1 MPRGDHNRKPLH
13 ERAWNGR
20 TAAAYGCTITF
31 ESDDGMTLTLARVGA
46 PNAAT
51 RALCAE
57 AEAIDP
63 TFRVV
68 AYSSPRTIL
77 TDLEG
82 RYTDGSRALRH
93 VAGLSPEGQALSGAG
108 LLRMLH
114 PRLRSTHPSAS
125 RKYAASDRYDAD

>member
-1 MPRGDHNRKPLH
+1 MPRGGSNRKPLH

-31 ESDDGMTLTLARVGA
+31 EADDGMTLTLARVGQ
-46 PNAAT
+46 PNAVA

-57 AEAIDP
+57 AEALDP
-63 TFRVV
+63 TYRVV
-68 AYSSPRTIL
+68 SYSSPRTIL

-82 RYTDGSRALRH
+82 RFSDGARALRH
-93 VAGLSPEGQALSGAG
+93 VAGQSPEGQALSGAG

-114 PRLRSTHPSAS
+114 PRLRGTHP
-125 RKYAASDRYDAD
+125 